1 MGKRAYAESIYKNLK
16 FLDLGELEN
25 LEFLL
30 NRFNYIKDEED
41 LDFNSSVHIKDE
53 EVCAFNI
60 HLAVRIMLERGQ
72 DGLTLSE
79 SLKNFKVIVC
89 DEIGAGVVPMDRFE
103 RRWRDETGLLYQA
116 LAREA
121 AVVDRVWAGLA
132 MRLK

>member
-1 MGKRAYAESIYKNLK
+1 MGKHAYAESIYKDLK
-16 FLDLGELEN
+16 FLNLSEPEN

-30 NRFNYIKDEED
+30 NRFDYIKDEE
-41 LDFNSSVHIKDE
+41 L
-53 EVCAFNI
+53 CAFNV

-72 DGLTLSE
+72 DGLTLFE
-79 SLKNFKVIVC
+79 NLKNFKVIIC